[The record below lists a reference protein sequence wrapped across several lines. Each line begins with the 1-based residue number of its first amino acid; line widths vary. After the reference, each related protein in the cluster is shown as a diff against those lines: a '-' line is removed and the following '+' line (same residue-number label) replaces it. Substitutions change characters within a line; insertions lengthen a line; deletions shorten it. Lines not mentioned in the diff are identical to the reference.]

1 MLAICGSNKDKE
13 SHEHEFSPKCTA
25 PQIVIRPQR
34 LFAGRLLEI
43 NGRIMSVILMPTV
56 SALPRTFELALPDL
70 ALERGGLVRQHRSRG
85 WWWSREGDTPENP
98 QKDIPTVLLV
108 HALTGSSQAGG
119 EGGWW
124 EPLIGPG
131 RALDPARYRLIC
143 FNNLGSCYGSSG
155 PGVEG
160 FPPAETVDLTCL
172 DISRALLQALDKLG
186 IERVHLTTGGSLGG
200 MVTLT
205 LAALAPERFERV
217 LPLATTL
224 AASAW
229 VVGWNH
235 VARQILRLD
244 PGYPNNVGR
253 GLEIARQM
261 AILTYRAEPGLDADQ
276 PRSAAGYPV
285 QSYLEHQG
293 RKLRNRFAVQ
303 AYELQLAA
311 MDHHDLLQPLPG
323 DTQAAI
329 TRVRASALVVDVD
342 TDQLFTPAQATTL
355 IEHLRRAGAAVERA
369 TVKSIHGHD
378 AFLIEW
384 ETLEPILTRAL
395 HLHAPLK

>member
-1 MLAICGSNKDKE
+1 MPD
-13 SHEHEFSPKCTA
+13 
-25 PQIVIRPQR
+25 
-34 LFAGRLLEI
+34 
-43 NGRIMSVILMPTV
+43 ILMPTV
-56 SALPRTFELALPDL
+56 SASSRTFELALPDL
-70 ALERGGLVRQHRSRG
+70 ELARGGIVHQHRARG
-85 WWWSREGDTPENP
+85 WWWSREGDTPDNLK
-98 QKDIPTVLLV
+98 KDVPTVLLI
-108 HALTGSSQAGG
+108 HALTGSAQAGG
-119 EGGWW
+119 PDGWW

-131 RALDPARYRLIC
+131 RALDPAHYRLIC

-160 FPPAETVDLTCL
+160 FPAAQTVDLTCL
-172 DISRALLQALDKLG
+172 DISRAILQALDKIG
-186 IERVHLTTGGSLGG
+186 IDRIHLTTGGSLGG

-205 LAALAPERFERV
+205 LAALSPDRFERV

-224 AASAW
+224 ATSAW

-253 GLEIARQM
+253 GLEIARQL
-261 AILTYRAEPGLDADQ
+261 AILTYRAEPGLDIDQ
-276 PRSAAGYPV
+276 PRSLSGRKSDVDYPV

-293 RKLRNRFAVQ
+293 KKLRNRFAVH

-323 DTQAAI
+323 ETEPAI
-329 TRVRASALVVDVD
+329 NRMRASTLVVDVD
-342 TDQLFTPAQATTL
+342 TDQLFTPAQATVL
-355 IEHLRRAGAAVERA
+355 VERLRAAGVQVERA
-369 TVKSIHGHD
+369 TVNSVHGHD

-384 ETLEPILTRAL
+384 ETLHPILTRAL
-395 HLHAPLK
+395 HLQPPH

>member
-1 MLAICGSNKDKE
+1 MA
-13 SHEHEFSPKCTA
+13 TA
-25 PQIVIRPQR
+25 
-34 LFAGRLLEI
+34 
-43 NGRIMSVILMPTV
+43 LMPTV
-56 SALPRTFELALPDL
+56 AASPRTFELALPDL
-70 ALERGGLVRQHRSRG
+70 ALARGGVVRQHRSRG

-98 QKDIPTVLLV
+98 QKNIPTVLLI
-108 HALTGSSQAGG
+108 HALTGSAQAGG
-119 EGGWW
+119 KDGWW
-124 EPLIGPG
+124 EPVIGPG
-131 RALDPARYRLIC
+131 RALDPAHFRLLC

-172 DISRALLQALDKLG
+172 DISRALLLSLDQLG
-186 IERVHLTTGGSLGG
+186 IGRVHLTTGGSLGG

-205 LAALAPERFERV
+205 LAALAPERFERL

-253 GLEIARQM
+253 GLEIARQL
-261 AILTYRAEPGLDADQ
+261 AILTYRAEPGLEADQ
-276 PRSAAGYPV
+276 PRSGASRSSTATYPV

-293 RKLRNRFAVQ
+293 KKLRNRFAVQ

-311 MDHHDLLQPLPG
+311 MDHHDLFKPLPG
-323 DTQAAI
+323 DTGPAVN
-329 TRVRASALVVDVD
+329 RLRASTLVVDID
-342 TDQLFTPAQATTL
+342 TDQLFTPAQATVL
-355 IEHLRRAGAAVERA
+355 VQHLRTAGAHVERT
-369 TVKSIHGHD
+369 TVSSIHGHD

-384 ETLEPILTRAL
+384 EAMGPILTRAL
-395 HLHAPLK
+395 QLQAPLK

>member
-1 MLAICGSNKDKE
+1 M
-13 SHEHEFSPKCTA
+13 P
-25 PQIVIRPQR
+25 
-34 LFAGRLLEI
+34 
-43 NGRIMSVILMPTV
+43 VILMPTV
-56 SALPRTFELALPDL
+56 PALPRTFELALPDL

-85 WWWSREGDTPENP
+85 WWWSREGDTPEHP

-124 EPLIGPG
+124 EPLIGPA
-131 RALDPARYRLIC
+131 RALDPAHHRLIC

-160 FPPAETVDLTCL
+160 FPPAEAVDLTCR
-172 DISRALLQALDKLG
+172 DISRALLQSLDKLG

-205 LAALAPERFERV
+205 LAALAPDRFERV

-293 RKLRNRFAVQ
+293 RKLRSRFAVQ

>member
-1 MLAICGSNKDKE
+1 MPA
-13 SHEHEFSPKCTA
+13 
-25 PQIVIRPQR
+25 
-34 LFAGRLLEI
+34 
-43 NGRIMSVILMPTV
+43 ILMPTV
-56 SALPRTFELALPDL
+56 SVSPRTFELALPDL
-70 ALERGGLVRQHRSRG
+70 ALVRGGVVRQHRSRG
-85 WWWSREGDTPENP
+85 WWWSREGDTPDHP
-98 QKDIPTVLLV
+98 QKEVPTVLLI
-108 HALTGSSQAGG
+108 HALTGSAQAGG
-119 EGGWW
+119 PDGWW

-131 RALDPARYRLIC
+131 RALDPAHYRLIC
-143 FNNLGSCYGSSG
+143 FNHLGSCYGSSG

-160 FPPAETVDLTCL
+160 FPEAQSVDLTCL
-172 DISRALLQALDKLG
+172 DISRALLLSLDKLG

-205 LAALAPERFERV
+205 LAALAPDRFERM

-253 GLEIARQM
+253 GLEIARQL
-261 AILTYRAEPGLDADQ
+261 AILTYRAEPGLDVDQ
-276 PRSAAGYPV
+276 PRSLSGRSSDANYPV

-303 AYELQLAA
+303 AYELQLSA

-323 DTQAAI
+323 DTRPAVS
-329 TRVRASALVVDVD
+329 RVRASALVVDVD
-342 TDQLFTPAQATTL
+342 TDQLFTPAQATSL
-355 IEHLRRAGAAVERA
+355 MQHLRDAGAQVERA
-369 TVKSIHGHD
+369 TVASIHGHD

-384 ETLEPILTRAL
+384 ETLAPILTRAL
-395 HLHAPLK
+395 NLQSPRS